1 MCLCHLIMQIE
12 VFTVYMCEVV
22 SSVTAVQQYK
32 TIDSLTLFK
41 QSISLDFFIVLQTA
55 SHWRRLANVQ
65 EISGK

>member
-41 QSISLDFFIVLQTA
+41 QSISLDFFYSTA
-55 SHWRRLANVQ
+55 N
-65 EISGK
+65 G